1 MPTTVVCNKQ
11 ITFLLG
17 RVFAIYRSYQ
27 IVATLSSD
35 RCLVNHA
42 SSDSHF
48 LTVMSLASST
58 LGDRTCH
65 RTVKCPVHCF
75 AQLPHHQL
83 SNKQQLFL
91 SVAQQAQR
99 SLHAPYKQ
107 AKCAGCTCAAE
118 APGRTPV
125 KLANHSA
132 QHYAQKTLASR
143 AKSLAAKGTLC
154 HRTAQASLQ

>member
-1 MPTTVVCNKQ
+1 
-11 ITFLLG
+11 
-17 RVFAIYRSYQ
+17 
-27 IVATLSSD
+27 
-35 RCLVNHA
+35 
-42 SSDSHF
+42 
-48 LTVMSLASST
+48 MSLASST

-65 RTVKCPVHCF
+65 RTVKLPVHCF
-75 AQLPHHQL
+75 AQLPHHLL
-83 SNKQQLFL
+83 SNKQLFL

-118 APGRTPV
+118 APGKTPV
-125 KLANHSA
+125 KTADHSA

-154 HRTAQASLQ
+154 QWVVHVSLQ